1 MAADH
6 LQQEISNGVL
16 RVGLYPPNVQNG
28 YYRGTRFDW
37 SGLIHRLQYK
47 GHEYYGPWYD
57 KMDSGVRDF
66 VYRDGA
72 IVAGACSWATG
83 PAEEFDEIG
92 YDAALTDKACI
103 ELARAHFGWGG
114 ASNQECVTCALT
126 AQLRRETGHPAQGE
140 NPVTGRA
147 RQTPNLTDPR

>member
-1 MAADH
+1 MRINRNKA
-6 LQQEISNGVL
+6 LNIL
-16 RVGLYPPNVQNG
+16 RDYYP
-28 YYRGTRFDW
+28 
-37 SGLIHRLQYK
+37 L
-47 GHEYYGPWYD
+47 
-57 KMDSGVRDF
+57 DS
-66 VYRDGA
+66 
-72 IVAGACSWATG
+72 VAGAKLLVRLVT
-83 PAEEFDEIG
+83 EIG